1 MYIYAYYMHY
11 AEGVLTLKS
20 VVAAIWVLDTLHV
33 VFDSQLWRTDKFGV
47 YCLASDLINVLVI
60 FVVQRQVTVCYTLT
74 ITDRVLLAS
83 LRIKSTTTF
92 LMAFSLSLSSEA
104 VGDHRN
110 RIGMGKLI
118 SVHRFTDRKTS
129 ILAQIRFY
137 CVVPAVAII
146 ALAEANITLRGFVR
160 QALWLC
166 TPKLLVAIAALVT
179 AVGTQDTW
187 LLGLSFVI
195 GKSSLNSREYLRSGT
210 QASDAL
216 GVTVIGIAIDPAPV
230 PTKGI
235 PHIPIRTGHNLMA
248 GWRACRQAVN
258 MFGTGDRAKYV
269 ILKSSAIF
277 LYSSSGGHIKRSALK
292 GHLGLK
298 DVRGVVSHHG
308 STIGYAEWVGRGA
321 SCLMVDWAC
330 AGLYTPTRNTKSD
343 RPLTRSEHKEKKVP
357 SSFLDSHALQLCTG
371 SCRSHVPQRVCQ
383 QVRASYRHDMGIPG
397 GFGKDLSWENT
408 IMSAHLFAGR
418 SNWNVQSGALLTG
431 YINDAST
438 KKLLVTAVWIL
449 DMLHVSLS
457 IASGE
462 LIFDL
467 YSSIVLCSYNTPSLS
482 PSSEV
487 AGDCPSSK
495 ISSGDAVAIDGISTS
510 SLWLAND
517 EAGVFTHIRIVV
529 LTDTLFYGATTAMAA
544 VPLAEVLITVSL
556 CVLFHDSGSASAF
569 PRTER
574 LLSTHH
580 LYCQPVFVD
589 FVSLTLSG
597 LNFIIGKLYAN
608 SLLASPNARKHLRSQ
623 SSGTES
629 LAVERID
636 TVHFTNLPRLSGD
649 EESSK
654 DGATPFDMHG
664 IAVVDIGAVATLD
677 KVVTLRKDGAFVR
690 HKLNTICQEGLE
702 ILPAYKILLL
712 PCDQTTEGSSSAA
725 QHSPGVRRYL
735 RAEIGVPFLIRD
747 IVAIASI
754 DRC

>member
-1 MYIYAYYMHY
+1 MHWFMQVIIHGKSS
-11 AEGVLTLKS
+11 AATELATVSDLAIIDEIQQMFRSGVLSIIL
-20 VVAAIWVLDTLHV
+20 VQPLHR
-33 VFDSQLWRTDKFGV
+33 SR
-47 YCLASDLINVLVI
+47 CS
-60 FVVQRQVTVCYTLT
+60 
-74 ITDRVLLAS
+74 LL
-83 LRIKSTTTF
+83 
-92 LMAFSLSLSSEA
+92 
-104 VGDHRN
+104 H
-110 RIGMGKLI
+110 
-118 SVHRFTDRKTS
+118 
-129 ILAQIRFY
+129 
-137 CVVPAVAII
+137 II
-146 ALAEANITLRGFVR
+146 ALHH
-160 QALWLC
+160 
-166 TPKLLVAIAALVT
+166 
-179 AVGTQDTW
+179 
-187 LLGLSFVI
+187 LS
-195 GKSSLNSREYLRSGT
+195 
-210 QASDAL
+210 
-216 GVTVIGIAIDPAPV
+216 
-230 PTKGI
+230 
-235 PHIPIRTGHNLMA
+235 
-248 GWRACRQAVN
+248 
-258 MFGTGDRAKYV
+258 
-269 ILKSSAIF
+269 
-277 LYSSSGGHIKRSALK
+277 
-292 GHLGLK
+292 
-298 DVRGVVSHHG
+298 
-308 STIGYAEWVGRGA
+308 
-321 SCLMVDWAC
+321 
-330 AGLYTPTRNTKSD
+330 
-343 RPLTRSEHKEKKVP
+343 
-357 SSFLDSHALQLCTG
+357 
-371 SCRSHVPQRVCQ
+371 SHVPQRVCQ

-569 PRTER
+569 PRVELHYWKVSVFHA
-574 LLSTHH
+574 LLTVNIT
-580 LYCQPVFVD
+580 LY
-589 FVSLTLSG
+589 LTL
-597 LNFIIGKLYAN
+597 NT
-608 SLLASPNARKHLRSQ
+608 SPNARKHLRSQ